1 MMKKTLICIDRDG
14 TLIHDTREH
23 LFLGRDNDWQEQIG
37 ILPHVVEGL
46 RLLNTIAGVGIYM
59 ITNQAGVAISD
70 FPLLTEERA
79 HEVCRYVLAVLKG
92 EGANLAGHFLCPHAT
107 PEYAARK
114 PTTNFHAHLVHDCH
128 CLKPGLGMVFNALQ
142 AEGIT
147 PDNADLYVIG
157 DRASDVQTALNLGGT
172 GASSSPLSMS
182 REKAARW
189 QKCTLEI
196 TSMSRKTCLP
206 RRNSS
211 SPACLSVS
219 ANRGHEKKR
228 DRRAQWKSD

>member
-23 LFLGRDNDWQEQIG
+23 LFLGRDNDWQEQVG

-79 HEVCRYVLAVLKG
+79 HEVCRYVVAVLKG

-114 PTTNFHAHLVHDCH
+114 PDIRFHAHLVHDCH
-128 CLKPGLGMVFNALQ
+128 CLKPGLGMVFDALQ

-157 DRASDVQTALNLGGT
+157 DRASDVRTALNLDGIGVLIPFVNEP
-172 GASSSPLSMS
+172 GESDKVAEMAQQGQVHVAQDMLAAAEFIVS
-182 REKAARW
+182 RV
-189 QKCTLEI
+189 
-196 TSMSRKTCLP
+196 
-206 RRNSS
+206 RR
-211 SPACLSVS
+211 
-219 ANRGHEKKR
+219 
-228 DRRAQWKSD
+228 